1 MATTRITTALP
12 PNIDITKAELAYGE
26 HMLPKLV
33 RLFTSLNDDK
43 FMTVQTDMDKTGKMA
58 QKIDKMDKKDKIQ
71 L

>member
-33 RLFTSLNDDK
+33 SYLSSE
-43 FMTVQTDMDKTGKMA
+43 
-58 QKIDKMDKKDKIQ
+58 
-71 L
+71 